1 MSHWYDK
8 EGKPC
13 HWVTGKNGKERDS
26 TLRDARKNNW
36 CPSVTG
42 ILDIADKPAL
52 TNWLLSQAYM
62 AMATLP
68 ELKDPVTGFI
78 LRESED
84 ARIKRAK
91 ADAAVHAN
99 EARDKGSAIHNA
111 IECHYKGQQVIEHRE
126 YVDEVVYQ
134 IEQKYGKQNW
144 VSEANFAH
152 KSGFGG
158 MIDLSCPEIVID
170 YKYKSSPFDDKT
182 KLVYDNHKGQ
192 LAAYKEGM
200 GYEGAICANVFI
212 CETDSPT
219 VRIVE
224 HSQEDMDWG
233 LDYFMACFE
242 LWKTVKKFD
251 PAF

>member
-1 MSHWYDK
+1 MAGHWYTTKGEPRHFQDN
-8 EGKPC
+8 GKP
-13 HWVTGKNGKERDS
+13 T
-26 TLRDARKNNW
+26 TLRNARKENLS
-36 CPSVTG
+36 PSVTS
-42 ILDIADKPAL
+42 ILAIADKPAL

-68 ELKDPVTGFI
+68 EIDG
-78 LRESED
+78 ESPD

-111 IECHYKGQQVIEHRE
+111 IECHYKGLPITEHRE

-170 YKYKSSPFDDKT
+170 YKTKSSPFDDKT

-200 GYEGAICANVFI
+200 GYDGAICANVFI